1 MRIFDIERVHPC
13 TRRGSAVS
21 SPRRFCA
28 RWVSFL
34 SSVAAVLAMAVSAWA
49 SQEPPKPELPAN
61 PADLVRKAVAN
72 ENSSADDNRHY
83 TYRLI
88 RRKPDG
94 IETREMIETD
104 HGVIGRL
111 LMVNG
116 KPLSAAEREKE
127 DKRLQRLVDDPQQLA
142 QKQKSQKDDDRRTR
156 NMVAALPDAF
166 LYEYAGTQ
174 NQEPWGE
181 LVILKFKPNPNFN
194 PPQRETMVYK
204 GMEGSMAIA
213 VPAHHIAKIEAH
225 LFRDVNFGWGILG
238 HLDQGGQFVVEQK
251 PIEGNHWEPTHMVLN
266 FTGKALLFK
275 TIRINDDETTT
286 DYRPVPDMT
295 VAQAVDLLKKHDGE
309 VAQNNGSG
317 TK

>member
-1 MRIFDIERVHPC
+1 MERGC
-13 TRRGSAVS
+13 ASA
-21 SPRRFCA
+21 RRFCM
-28 RWVSFL
+28 RWGGGVRFL
-34 SSVAAVLAMAVSAWA
+34 FNAAAVLAIAASAWA
-49 SQEPPKPELPAN
+49 SQEPTKPELPAN

-72 ENSSADDNRHY
+72 ENSSANDNRHY

-88 RRKPDG
+88 KRKPDH

-127 DKRLQRLVDDPQQLA
+127 DKRLQRLVDDPDQLA
-142 QKQKSQKDDDRRTR
+142 QKQKSQKEDDRRTR

-166 LYEYAGTQ
+166 LYEYAGTE

-181 LVILKFKPNPNFN
+181 LVLLKFKPNPNFS
-194 PPQRETMVYK
+194 PPQRETLVYK
-204 GMEGSMAIA
+204 GMQGTMAIA
-213 VPAHHIAKIEAH
+213 VPAYRIAKIEAR

-251 PIEGNHWEPTHMVLN
+251 LIEGNRWEPSHMVLN
-266 FTGKALLFK
+266 FTGKVLLFK
-275 TIRINDDETTT
+275 TIRINEDETTI

-309 VAQNNGSG
+309 TAQNNG